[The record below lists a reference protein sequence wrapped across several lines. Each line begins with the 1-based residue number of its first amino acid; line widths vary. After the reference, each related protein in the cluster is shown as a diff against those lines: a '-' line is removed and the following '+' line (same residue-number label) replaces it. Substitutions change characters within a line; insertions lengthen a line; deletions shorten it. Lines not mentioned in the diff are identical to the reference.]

1 MAQGSYSIKL
11 NRDVPLSTTENLLA
25 GLEGRTL
32 EEDSVVILFLNQEAV
47 TGSWQITVGSRQV
60 LQQNAIATLQATVG
74 VMPIIPDD
82 VAIVTTGEKGQ
93 EIIVNAT
100 NGDGAVPREMRLSLF
115 VIPVTERRMLA
126 FMLSEGVPLPAAQ
139 AILQS

>member
-11 NRDVPLSTTENLLA
+11 NRDVPLGETENLLA

-32 EEDSVVILFLNQEAV
+32 EEDSVVVLFLNQEAV
-47 TGSWQITVGSRQV
+47 SGSWQITVGSRQV

-82 VAIVTTGEKGQ
+82 VAILTTGEKGQ

-100 NGDGAVPREMRLSLF
+100 NGDGAAAREMRLSLF
-115 VIPVTERRMLA
+115 VIPVGERRMLA
-126 FMLSEGVPLPAAQ
+126 FLLSEGVSLPAAQ
-139 AILQS
+139 AILSA